1 MAIKIGILGDIGSGK
16 SYVAR
21 QFGYPVFSADKEVK
35 FIYKKNKN
43 CFKKL
48 RKILPKF
55 IKSFPISKKELSK
68 AIIDNKKNIKKIEK
82 IVHPIVQKNISKF
95 VKKNK
100 KKKLLIFDIPLLLE
114 NKKFNN
120 KYVLIYVDANRKDIG
135 KEIKK
140 RRNYNPVLYN
150 KLKKAQLPLEIKKK
164 RSNFIIKN
172 DFKSLTVTKNVNM
185 IKNKILKK

>member
-172 DFKSLTVTKNVNM
+172 DFKRLTIKKNVN
-185 IKNKILKK
+185 ILKNIILKK

>member
-1 MAIKIGILGDIGSGK
+1 MTIKIGILGDIGSGK
-16 SYVAR
+16 SYVAK

-35 FIYKKNKN
+35 YIYKKNKN
-43 CFKKL
+43 CFNKL
-48 RKILPKF
+48 KKILPKF
-55 IKSFPISKKELSK
+55 IKSFPISNKELSK
-68 AIIDNKKNIKKIEK
+68 AIINNKKNIKKIEK
-82 IVHPIVQKNISKF
+82 IVHPIVQKNIKKF

-120 KYVLIYVDANRKDIG
+120 KYVLIYVDANRKDIS
-135 KEIKK
+135 KKIKK
-140 RRNYNPVLYN
+140 RKNYNPVLYN

-172 DFKSLTVTKNVNM
+172 NFKSLTIKKNV
-185 IKNKILKK
+185 KILKNIILKK